1 MKRRHAPFG
10 GWASPLSAAEVAR
23 AGVRLGQPRR
33 ERDRVSWLETRPAEG
48 GRSVLMQSWH
58 GRRSEL
64 TPAPFSVRSRAHEYG
79 GGSYCTRGAEAWFV
93 NDEDQAIWHRDADGG
108 IRRLTAADGRRYADL
123 LRDPVRPRL
132 LSVCEDH
139 RAAGEP
145 VNSLVAIDDEGQVT
159 ALVAGRDFFS
169 SPRLDGDGARL
180 AWLAWDHPNLPWDG
194 TGLWVAP
201 LDAEGRP
208 QGAKQVAG
216 GSRTSVFQPEWLR
229 DGRLG
234 FVADPDGWWNHYA
247 WRQDGGIERLTE
259 MDSEGAMPQWA
270 FGQST
275 WGEVAGGLL
284 GAMTRDGGW
293 ELWQFGRGLAAR
305 SPWSLEAIEHL
316 ATDGKEAVALA
327 GAPDRATGVYL
338 LDAPS
343 FRPQLV
349 ADAGELPLEDAW
361 ISRPEP
367 LSFPSGD
374 GDRAH
379 GLYYPPTN
387 PLFVGPAG
395 TAPPLLVK
403 CHGGP
408 TGAASMAFEP
418 KIQFWT
424 SRGFAVLDVNYRG
437 STGFGRAYRES
448 LYGRWGVADVED
460 CVAGVRFLAARGLA
474 DPAAAFISGGSA
486 GGYTVLSALA
496 FTAAFRGGASYYG
509 VGDLDG
515 LFDTTHKFE
524 SRYDHW
530 LLGPRDDPATR
541 ERIAARS
548 PLRHAASIRAPVIFF
563 QGGADRVVPPA
574 QSRDMHAA
582 LRANGIETLY
592 LEFPEE
598 GHGFRRAE
606 NVSAAL
612 EAELA
617 FYCRI
622 LGIEPAGG
630 AATLAPHADGA
641 LH

>member
-1 MKRRHAPFG
+1 MRPRQAPFG
-10 GWASPLSAAEVAR
+10 SWVSPLSAAEVAR
-23 AGVRLGQPRR
+23 AGVRLAQPRR
-33 ERDRVSWLETRPAEG
+33 EGDRVSWLETRPAEG
-48 GRSVLMQSWH
+48 GRCALMQNWR
-58 GRRSEL
+58 GRNTEL
-64 TPAPFSVRSRAHEYG
+64 VPAPFSVRSRVHEYG

-93 NDEDQAIWHRDADGG
+93 NDEDQAIWHRDPEGT
-108 IRRLTAADGRRYADL
+108 IRRLTEADGRRYADL
-123 LRDPVRPRL
+123 LRDPMRPRL
-132 LSVCEDH
+132 LAVCEDA

-145 VNSLVAIDDEGQVT
+145 VHSLVEIDDAGRVAT
-159 ALVAGRDFFS
+159 LVAGHDFFS
-169 SPRLDGDGARL
+169 SPRLDRDGERL
-180 AWLAWDHPNLPWDG
+180 AWLSWDHPNLPWDG
-194 TGLWVAP
+194 TTLWFAP
-201 LDAEGRP
+201 LDAAGRP
-208 QGAKQVAG
+208 GAATRVAG
-216 GSRTSVFQPEWLR
+216 GPRESVFQPEWLR

-247 WRQDGGIERLTE
+247 WREDGTLERLTE
-259 MDSEGAMPQWA
+259 MDSEGALPQWN

-275 WGEVAGGLL
+275 WGEVAGGLV
-284 GAMTRDGGW
+284 GAMTRDGSW
-293 ELWQFGRGLAAR
+293 ELWQFGRSLAAR
-305 SPWSLEAIEHL
+305 LPWSLDAVDHL
-316 ATDGKEAVALA
+316 ATDGKEAVVLA
-327 GAPDRATGVYL
+327 GAPDRARGIYR

-343 FRPQLV
+343 FRPELV
-349 ADAGELPLEDAW
+349 ADAGPLPLEEAW

-367 LSFPSGD
+367 LTFPSGD
-374 GDRAH
+374 GEWAH
-379 GLYYPPTN
+379 GLYYPPAN
-387 PLFVGPAG
+387 PLYRGPAG
-395 TAPPLLVK
+395 AAPPVLVK

-408 TGAASMAFEP
+408 TGAASLAFEA

-424 SRGFAVLDVNYRG
+424 SRGFAVLDLNYRG

-460 CVAGVRFLAARGLA
+460 CVAGVRHLAARGLA
-474 DPAAAFISGGSA
+474 DPAAAFITGGSA
-486 GGYTVLSALA
+486 GGYTVLCALA
-496 FTAAFRGGASYYG
+496 FTDAFRGGASYYG

-541 ERIAARS
+541 ARLAARS
-548 PLRHAASIRAPVIFF
+548 PLRHAARIQVPVIFF

-574 QSRDMHAA
+574 QSRDMHQA
-582 LRANGIETLY
+582 LRANGVDTLY

-617 FYCRI
+617 FYCRV

-630 AATLAPHADGA
+630 TALAPGRTRA